1 MPAPRRASATSCV
14 VLVLVLLAL
23 TATQATASAIL
34 NAPAVGRMSL
44 TDKLTADAYI
54 LTGESGLPA
63 SHAAY
68 SMTIPQNS
76 INLLDLAAKG
86 GSTAP
91 ISGDSVAPE
100 PGTILMAGIGLI
112 ALGLIGRR
120 K

>member
-1 MPAPRRASATSCV
+1 MPAS
-14 VLVLVLLAL
+14 
-23 TATQATASAIL
+23 ASAIR
-34 NAPAVGRMSL
+34 NAPDHGWMSL
-44 TDKLTADAYI
+44 TDKLTAEAYI

-63 SHAAY
+63 SSAAY
-68 SMTIPQNS
+68 SMTIPQNP
-76 INLLDLAAKG
+76 IDLLDVAAKG